1 MTDSGADLLAG
12 AARALPGPHCALL
25 ARLHAFTA
33 ERMAAART
41 CRDRLVKAAARCGCG
56 GPELHAFA
64 REAWEALD
72 GLAREVNVCMHHLF
86 PDLGLY
92 PPTQMTRQC
101 TFYVVRK
108 ILHDSPATT
117 HHPVTELLWHES
129 RQGGQPAY
137 ERLSF
142 LHNLSLFLPIAPV
155 DGRPGWRRAP
165 RRYWNGWMGW
175 CGSAMPCWPVKSER
189 QKAHHGDT
197 KGTENDGEKTD
208 PN

>member
-117 HHPVTELLWHES
+117 HHPVTELLWHET
-129 RQGGQPAY
+129 REGGHPAY

-155 DGRPGWRRAP
+155 DGRLPG
-165 RRYWNGWMGW
+165 MGDVPPEAR
-175 CGSAMPCWPVKSER
+175 SLVRPQPVEAYR
-189 QKAHHGDT
+189 LEE
-197 KGTENDGEKTD
+197 GTQAILEWLDGLVQQCYALLAREI
-208 PN
+208 